1 MTQQEWIERDFYAD
15 LGVPSTASAEEIKRA
30 YRKLARQLHPDANP
44 GDKGAGERFKAVSEA
59 HAVLSDPA
67 TRTEYD
73 RTRQLYRSGQ
83 GAFRRA
89 GTRSASHAGAPGGVG
104 GMGGFDFS
112 DLFGGGSA
120 SYTSGDAGFGDAF
133 GDLFRRAGTRPTT
146 SSRPRRGSDVE
157 AQTRLPFRQAATG
170 VVLPLQVSGPTV
182 CTTCHGS
189 GARPGTPPRRCPSC
203 GGSGTLSRNQGGFGV
218 SESCDA
224 CRGTGVI
231 VDHPCGDCQ
240 GSGVGHRT
248 RTINVRIPPGVTDG
262 QRIRLPAHGEPG
274 LRGAPAGDLYVTVTV
289 DPDPVFGRDGDDLTV
304 TVPVGFG
311 ELAVGTTISVPTLD
325 GRVSVK
331 IPAGTPSGRTFR
343 LRGRGVPRR
352 SGPAGDLRVTVQVTV
367 PTRLDPNAVD
377 ALRAYEKAEKT
388 TGFDPRANWTGR
400 Q

>member
-44 GDKGAGERFKAVSEA
+44 GDAASGERFKSVSEA

-73 RTRQLYRSGQ
+73 RTRRLYRSGD
-83 GAFRRA
+83 GAFSRA
-89 GTRSASHAGAPGGVG
+89 GTRAGAGARPGG

-112 DLFGGGSA
+112 DLFGNGGSA
-120 SYTSGDAGFGDAF
+120 FTETAGFGDVF
-133 GDLFRRAGTRPTT
+133 GDLFRRAGTRTT
-146 SSRPRRGSDVE
+146 TASSRRRRGSDVE
-157 AQTRLPFRQAATG
+157 VQARLPFRQAVTG
-170 VVLPLQVSGPTV
+170 VVLPLQVRGPTV

-189 GARPGTPPRRCPSC
+189 GTRPGTHPRRCPSC
-203 GGSGTLSRNQGGFGV
+203 GGSGTLSRNQGGFGF
-218 SESCDA
+218 SESCDD

-231 VDHPCGDCQ
+231 VDNPCADCQ
-240 GSGVGHRT
+240 GTGVGHRT

-262 QRIRLPAHGEPG
+262 ERIRLPAHGEPG
-274 LRGAPAGDLYVTVTV
+274 LRGAPAGDLYVAVTV
-289 DPDPVFGRDGDDLTV
+289 VPDAVFGRDGDDLTV

-311 ELAVGTTISVPTLD
+311 ELALGTTVSVPALD

-343 LRGRGVPRR
+343 LRGRGVPHR

-367 PTRLDPNAVD
+367 PTRLDRKAVD
-377 ALRAYEKAEKT
+377 ALRAYEKAEKA
-388 TGFDPRANWTGR
+388 TGFDHRASWPGR
-400 Q
+400 R